1 MDFLKASTLEEKLE
15 LIQTLAGPFSE
26 RAAANDLEGR
36 FAFENIQDLKETGYT
51 KLTVPQNYGGGGI
64 SLYELVRLQEAI
76 AVADGSTALSIGW
89 HMGIFMHL
97 SETRTWNGQLFERI
111 CRAAAGEAALI
122 NTCATEAQT
131 GSPTRGGMPE
141 TTATEKNGEW
151 VLNGRKTFAT
161 MSPVLDFFIITAT
174 IPEKEAVGSFV
185 VPRDTAG
192 LSIVETWD
200 SIALRATGSHDVV
213 LENVKIPLANLA
225 EIQTKKKESAGYLLH
240 IPACYL
246 GIAEAAK
253 REAAR
258 FAKSY
263 TPNSLNHPI
272 AELPAIRQKFGE
284 IELKLMQA
292 RHFLYSVAKMWD
304 ESGAEQ
310 RKEMGPELG
319 AAKMAVTN
327 HAIEV
332 VDLAMRI
339 AGARSLSEKSPLQRY
354 YRDVR
359 AGLHNP
365 PMDDAVL
372 MQLGARV

>member
-1 MDFLKASTLEEKLE
+1 MDFLKASTLEEKLD

-151 VLNGRKTFAT
+151 VLNGK
-161 MSPVLDFFIITAT
+161 I
-174 IPEKEAVGSFV
+174 G
-185 VPRDTAG
+185 
-192 LSIVETWD
+192 
-200 SIALRATGSHDVV
+200 RAHV
-213 LENVKIPLANLA
+213 
-225 EIQTKKKESAGYLLH
+225 
-240 IPACYL
+240 
-246 GIAEAAK
+246 
-253 REAAR
+253 
-258 FAKSY
+258 
-263 TPNSLNHPI
+263 
-272 AELPAIRQKFGE
+272 
-284 IELKLMQA
+284 
-292 RHFLYSVAKMWD
+292 
-304 ESGAEQ
+304 
-310 RKEMGPELG
+310 
-319 AAKMAVTN
+319 
-327 HAIEV
+327 
-332 VDLAMRI
+332 
-339 AGARSLSEKSPLQRY
+339 
-354 YRDVR
+354 
-359 AGLHNP
+359 
-365 PMDDAVL
+365 
-372 MQLGARV
+372 